1 MVNTKAE
8 TNFDEYL
15 RDNLKDPEFRRK
27 YEIWLGIWERIVG
40 NKISGNMKK
49 SVDKCRD
56 DFYNGKCR

>member
-8 TNFDEYL
+8 TNFDAYL

-27 YEIWLGIWERIVG
+27 YEVWLGIWERITG
-40 NKISGNMKK
+40 NKISDSMKK